1 MIGFHDHN
9 KQQININI
17 YLIKHSYNKYVSRE
31 GEMKKLEGSYG
42 RIKWRFLQFS
52 LILTQCETYVAFI

>member
-31 GEMKKLEGSYG
+31 GKWRSWKDHMEGSNG
-42 RIKWRFLQFS
+42 ESFNS
-52 LILTQCETYVAFI
+52 L